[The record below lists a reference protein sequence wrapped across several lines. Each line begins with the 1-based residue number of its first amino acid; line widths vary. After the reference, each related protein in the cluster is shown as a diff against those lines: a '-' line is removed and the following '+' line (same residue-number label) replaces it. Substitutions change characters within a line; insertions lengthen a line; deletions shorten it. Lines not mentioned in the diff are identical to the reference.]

1 MYTPST
7 IQLYIQF
14 VAVENM
20 RSASVENITLSV
32 YILHHELLRRLVGC
46 LSILCKLSKCS
57 SDYFASVGMFAPNI
71 SILGLITVQLAGQRY
86 SFYWE

>member
-32 YILHHELLRRLVGC
+32 YILDHELLRRLVGC
-46 LSILCKLSKCS
+46 LSILCKLSKKI
-57 SDYFASVGMFAPNI
+57 I
-71 SILGLITVQLAGQRY
+71 SLVWACLHLTLD
-86 SFYWE
+86 